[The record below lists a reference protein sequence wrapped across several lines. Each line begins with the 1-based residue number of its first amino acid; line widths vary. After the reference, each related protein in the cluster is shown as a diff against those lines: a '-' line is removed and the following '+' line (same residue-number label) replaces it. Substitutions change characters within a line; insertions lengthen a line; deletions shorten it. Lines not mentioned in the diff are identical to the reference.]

1 MKDLSLQLRE
11 YRAAA
16 GLSQDELAGRLH
28 VTRQAVSH
36 W

>member
-1 MKDLSLQLRE
+1 MTSLLAARLRE

-28 VTRQAVSH
+28 VTRQAV
-36 W
+36 